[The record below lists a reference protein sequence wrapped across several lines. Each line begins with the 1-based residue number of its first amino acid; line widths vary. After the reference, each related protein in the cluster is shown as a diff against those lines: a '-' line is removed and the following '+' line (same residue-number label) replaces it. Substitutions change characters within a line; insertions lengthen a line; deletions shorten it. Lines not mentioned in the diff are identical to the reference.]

1 MSRSGPSFTL
11 RAMRLS
17 ALRRHWNEFGR
28 SDPLWAILT
37 APDKKGNR
45 WAVDEFLQTGREEIA
60 SLIAYLDSRG
70 LATRRGRALDFGCGA
85 GRLTYA
91 LAGYFQHVIGVD
103 IAPSMIEVARR
114 LHGDASRVVSAGA
127 GRAQVEFRVNSSTR
141 LESVESGSVDLVY
154 TRLVLQHIAPRYVRE
169 YLAEFVRVLRPG
181 GVLVFQ
187 LPAEDAVPVAGN
199 GLKAIMPRWAIRTI
213 RTVRRLRE
221 FPRMEIHGL
230 PRPEVER
237 LMADLG
243 APVVDVVDDRAH
255 GADTPGF
262 RYCAVKA

>member
-1 MSRSGPSFTL
+1 
-11 RAMRLS
+11 MRLR

-45 WAVDEFLQTGREEIA
+45 WSVEEFLQTGRDEIA
-60 SLIAYLDSRG
+60 GLLAYLAGRG
-70 LATRRGRALDFGCGA
+70 LATRRRCALDFGCGA

-91 LAGYFQHVIGVD
+91 LAGCFPHVIGLD
-103 IAPSMIEVARR
+103 IAPSMIEVART
-114 LHGDASRVVSAGA
+114 LHADASRADVAAEARSPK
-127 GRAQVEFRVNSSTR
+127 VEFRVNSSTR

-169 YLAEFVRVLRPG
+169 YLAEFVRVLAPG

-187 LPAEDAVPVAGN
+187 LPSEDAVPIRADGV
-199 GLKAIMPRWAIRTI
+199 KALVPRWAILAVRAA
-213 RTVRRLRE
+213 RRLPE

-230 PRPEVER
+230 PRDEVER
-237 LMADLG
+237 LMTRLG